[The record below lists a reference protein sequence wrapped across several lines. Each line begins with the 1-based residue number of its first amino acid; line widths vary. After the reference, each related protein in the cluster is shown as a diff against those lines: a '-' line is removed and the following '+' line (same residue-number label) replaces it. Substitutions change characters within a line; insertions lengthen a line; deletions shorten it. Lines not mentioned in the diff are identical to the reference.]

1 MRRAVALLTS
11 TTVTALFL
19 VAGTAQATK
28 PFDGPEAGGA
38 TLAAGILTGFVC
50 WTIEL
55 AEGESYDDEGFEE
68 VDDDFDRAGW
78 FVGLQGVYAHENI
91 DESKEQD
98 NVNESNLPFLVDFQM
113 STSEVGGVRGKIG
126 RRCNSRLS
134 IELQVEW
141 LDSFK
146 ASVDEAET
154 GRTNDITFDSMVG
167 SIDVKG
173 YLLTGRLQPF
183 GVVGVGVTRADT
195 NVSGSGAGF
204 AARFGAGADYWLN
217 DHFSVGAT
225 YSYVVKSGAGV
236 ASRVES
242 PGDEVAPLEAGARAL
257 RHASGPRPRRQGSL
271 RLVDVGWRP
280 STIR

>member
-1 MRRAVALLTS
+1 MRRAVALLIS
-11 TTVTALFL
+11 TTVAALFL

-134 IELQVEW
+134 VELQLEW

-183 GVVGVGVTRADT
+183 VMVGVGTMGVDT
-195 NVSGSGAGF
+195 TSTNASDGSALAQDTGLLVG
-204 AARFGAGADYWLN
+204 RFGGGVDYYLTRQWVISVEADYVYAATNIQNL
-217 DHFSVGAT
+217 DYFSL
-225 YSYVVKSGAGV
+225 GAGV
-236 ASRVES
+236 TYRF
-242 PGDEVAPLEAGARAL
+242 D
-257 RHASGPRPRRQGSL
+257 
-271 RLVDVGWRP
+271 
-280 STIR
+280 